1 MRELPVVDN
10 LAAEYSE
17 QVDFV
22 APAWKSS
29 FELTQ
34 ERANGL
40 FDSGQVMWGLDEG
53 EEIFSLYGVP
63 YQPVTVLIAGDQTVV
78 EAWDG
83 LRPEE
88 EIRSALDNL
97 IALSS

>member
-1 MRELPVVDN
+1 MRELPVVDS
-10 LAAEYSE
+10 LAAEYSD

-34 ERANGL
+34 ERAREL
-40 FDSGQVMWGLDEG
+40 FQSGQIMWGLDAD
-53 EEIFSLYGVP
+53 EEIFGLYGVP

-83 LRPEE
+83 LRAED
-88 EIRSALDNL
+88 EIRAALDNL
-97 IALSS
+97 VALSG

>member
-1 MRELPVVDN
+1 MRELPVVDS

-34 ERANGL
+34 ERAGQL
-40 FDSGQVMWGLDEG
+40 FQSGQVMWGLDAE
-53 EEIFSLYGVP
+53 EEIFRLYGVP
-63 YQPVTVLIAGDQTVV
+63 YQPVTVLIAGDRTVV

-83 LRPEE
+83 LRAEA
-88 EIRSALDNL
+88 EIRAALDEL
-97 IALSS
+97 VTLSN